1 MLSFPAILSIALA
14 AFDYLRDKITSSFF
28 SKEIFSL
35 GKTSIVIITTPN
47 KKNKRATMRLFF
59 IRRNY
64 PFIFFLS
71 KISSPSAFEDDP
83 FLFLLACQQRYI
95 LLLEALKRLT
105 MHFQYKI
112 LLLLLDQLFL
122 P

>member
-71 KISSPSAFEDDP
+71 KISSPLAFAVP
-83 FLFLLACQQRYI
+83 SLFLLAYQLRYI
-95 LLLEALKRLT
+95 LLLKALKRLT
-105 MHFQYKI
+105 VHFQYKI

-122 P
+122 L